1 MGLRPQA
8 APALAAL
15 LASAACVNA
24 PVLRPAGAPRF
35 TAERVAEFGG
45 NAREIECRVSAD
57 TALRGVFVPAA
68 DARGVVLHLLGSQ
81 ACATSALEAEGLD
94 FDVAPLTRAFAD
106 AGYASL
112 VVDWRG
118 VGASDGRADARHL
131 GEDAWAAWRAALRE
145 AGGNPADV
153 VLRATSIASLAAGEL
168 LEGGIR
174 PRAVV
179 LIAPVLADTVCL
191 RWLRRRWWA
200 PLAECVALFVREPSS
215 VDLERALNECAS
227 PVLVLAGE
235 SDELTSADER
245 ARIRSALG
253 ERGQFVRVDGDHL
266 RAVHA
271 GYALGERERS
281 FLRDVA
287 PSRLSR

>member
-1 MGLRPQA
+1 MGVETRAL
-8 APALAAL
+8 PALVAL
-15 LASAACVNA
+15 AIAGCVNA
-24 PVLRPAGAPRF
+24 PVLRPAGAPLF
-35 TAERVAEFGG
+35 TAERVAEFGRD
-45 NAREIECRVSAD
+45 AREIECRLSGDA
-57 TALRGVFVPAA
+57 ALRGVFVPAA
-68 DARGVVLHLLGSQ
+68 EARGVVLHLLGSQ

-94 FDVAPLTRAFAD
+94 FDVAPLTKAFAD

-118 VGASDGRADARHL
+118 VGASDGRADARNL
-131 GEDAWAAWRAALRE
+131 GEDAWAAWRVALHE
-145 AGGNPADV
+145 AGGDPGDV
-153 VLRATSIASLAAGEL
+153 VVRATSIASLAAAEL
-168 LEGGIR
+168 LEAGVR

-179 LIAPVLADTVCL
+179 LIAPVLADTVCV

-200 PLAECVALFVREPSS
+200 PLAELVALFVREPSR
-215 VDLERALNECAS
+215 VDLERALKACAS

-235 SDELTSADER
+235 ADELTSSEER
-245 ARIRSALG
+245 ARIRDALG
-253 ERGQFVRVDGDHL
+253 AQSRFVSVGGDHL

-287 PSRLSR
+287 PSELPR